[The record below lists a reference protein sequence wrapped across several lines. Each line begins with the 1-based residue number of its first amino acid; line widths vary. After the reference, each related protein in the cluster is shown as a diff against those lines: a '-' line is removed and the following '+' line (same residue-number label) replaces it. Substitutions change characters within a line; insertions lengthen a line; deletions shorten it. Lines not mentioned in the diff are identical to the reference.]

1 MLCVNTANEFGI
13 RFGVSLNKSKLQKWY
28 GANIERNLQ
37 AILEP
42 FPP

>member
-1 MLCVNTANEFGI
+1 MCEHSKRI
-13 RFGVSLNKSKLQKWY
+13 RDQIRVSLNKGKLQKWY